1 MILKIIVI
9 YILIGFLIS
18 KIIMKSCKKDLEE
31 ESKGRTIEADLA
43 HEMLK
48 SKLTPILI
56 YIIAIVIWL
65 PAMISCIPEIIKE
78 MRNNDG

>member
-1 MILKIIVI
+1 MVLKIILI

-18 KIIMKSCKKDLEE
+18 KSLMKYYKKDLEE

-48 SKLTPILI
+48 SKLIPILL
-56 YIIAIVIWL
+56 YIITIVIWL
-65 PAMISCIPEIIKE
+65 PVMISGIPEIIKE